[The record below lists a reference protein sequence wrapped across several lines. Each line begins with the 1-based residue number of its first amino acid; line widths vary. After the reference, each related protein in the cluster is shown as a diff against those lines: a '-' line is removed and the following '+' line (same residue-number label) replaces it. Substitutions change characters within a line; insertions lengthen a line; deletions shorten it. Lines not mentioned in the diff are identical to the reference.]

1 MKRLVIVLAALA
13 FGSTLVGCSPD
24 QMRDWTVPAYAA
36 YTTWIADS
44 PYWPADVERMTV
56 AQKTAFAETSWTEHE
71 VAIERGKALIDQ
83 LDQD

>member
-1 MKRLVIVLAALA
+1 MKRLLLVLAVLA
-13 FGSTLVGCSPD
+13 FGGLVAGCAPD
-24 QMRDWTVPAYAA
+24 QMRDWTVPAYTA

-44 PYWPADVERMTV
+44 PYWPDDVPRMTV

-71 VAIERGKALIDQ
+71 VAIERGKALVDQ